1 MIDIVT
7 EEVLIFF
14 NFLFYRRMIVFSV
27 LLYLLFLC
35 VPKKIM
41 TKKYTGGGLVHIYHR
56 YQSLI
61 IITH

>member
-7 EEVLIFF
+7 EEVLIYLTSLSFVAWLY
-14 NFLFYRRMIVFSV
+14 FLFCFIYYFFV
-27 LLYLLFLC
+27 YQ
-35 VPKKIM
+35 KKIM

-56 YQSLI
+56 HQSLI